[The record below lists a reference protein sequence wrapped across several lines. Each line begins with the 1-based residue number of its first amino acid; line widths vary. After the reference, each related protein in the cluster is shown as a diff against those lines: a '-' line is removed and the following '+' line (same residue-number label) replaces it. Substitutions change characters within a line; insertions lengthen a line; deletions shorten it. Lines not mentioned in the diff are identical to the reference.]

1 MAAILFGLSSAI
13 VWGSA
18 DFCGGLAS
26 RKSRAYQAVLLG
38 EAVGLVLL
46 LVGTLFVR
54 EAPLTLGNW
63 LLCSLAGGLG
73 VLGLLLLFH
82 SLATGHMTVAA
93 PVSALTA
100 TILPV
105 IIGSFMEGFPGVF
118 TYLGFALALAAI
130 WFISQPDGG
139 PRTLSLRLKDL
150 TIPLIAGV
158 SFGIYFVLID
168 QGSRD
173 QVILPMVAS
182 RASGT
187 LTMLLYALIARRKIA
202 PAVKALPYI
211 LLNGVLDISGNGL
224 YILAAQVG
232 RMDVSAVLSS
242 LYPAP
247 TVLLAW
253 LLLRERISRLQSIG
267 ILAALGAI
275 VLMTL

>member
-1 MAAILFGLSSAI
+1 MLYILFGLSSAI

-26 RKSRAYQAVLLG
+26 RRSRAYQAVLWG

-46 LVGTLFVR
+46 LVAAVLSG
-54 EAPLTLGNW
+54 EAPLTLSDW
-63 LLCSLAGGLG
+63 LMCSLAGGLG

-82 SLATGHMTVAA
+82 SLATGHMTIAA

-100 TILPV
+100 TLLPV
-105 IIGSFMEGFPGVF
+105 ILGSFLEGFPGF
-118 TYLGFALALAAI
+118 TTFLGFALALVAI
-130 WFISQPDGG
+130 WFISQAEGAS
-139 PRTLSLRLKDL
+139 RLLHVRLKDL
-150 TIPLIAGV
+150 ALPLIAGI

-173 QVILPMVAS
+173 QLILPMVAS

-187 LTMLLYALIARRKIA
+187 LTMLLFAVIGRRQIA
-202 PAVKALPYI
+202 PPGKALPFI
-211 LLNGVLDISGNGL
+211 LLNGVLDVSGNGL
-224 YILAAQVG
+224 YILAAQAG
-232 RMDVSAVLSS
+232 RMDVSAVLAS

-253 LLLRERISRLQSIG
+253 LLLRERINRPQFAG